1 MNLDFKKR
9 IKTRGTKLLPTS
21 FLTWAKNSGESG
33 ILRLLRAGLG
43 RKEVGVEGIK
53 ARIARSV
60 KRQTSVALT
69 QVMGSKKPN
78 HVSVDRGVMR

>member
-43 RKEVGVEGIK
+43 RKKLGLKEL
-53 ARIARSV
+53 R
-60 KRQTSVALT
+60 
-69 QVMGSKKPN
+69 
-78 HVSVDRGVMR
+78 RG